1 MATPTN
7 LPASQTTGNVLT
19 AAYVNDL
26 RGAFRILQVVQG
38 TTVTTTSTT
47 SATYSDTGLTATITP
62 QSSSSQILVLITQG
76 VYLDVAGTDAGFQL
90 VKGSTSLVI
99 NAGVGYGTASA
110 NLVTWS
116 LNYLDSPATTSATTY
131 KTQFRRI
138 GGTGT
143 VYSQING
150 NRGTIILMEVSA

>member
-7 LPASQTTGNVLT
+7 LPAVETASTTLP
-19 AAYVNDL
+19 ASWLNDL

-38 TTVTTTSTT
+38 TTTTTTSTT
-47 SATYSDTGLTATITP
+47 SATYADTGVTATITP

-76 VYLDVAGTDAGFQL
+76 VYCDVAGTDAGFQL

-99 NAGVGYGTASA
+99 NAGVGYGTTSA

-138 GGTGT
+138 GGAGV
-143 VYSQING
+143 VYSQVNG
-150 NRGTIILMEVSA
+150 NRGTIILLEVSA